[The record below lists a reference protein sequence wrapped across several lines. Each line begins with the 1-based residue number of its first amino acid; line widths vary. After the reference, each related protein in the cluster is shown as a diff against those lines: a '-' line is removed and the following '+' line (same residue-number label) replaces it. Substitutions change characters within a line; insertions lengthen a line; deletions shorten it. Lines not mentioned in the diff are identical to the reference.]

1 MTPRS
6 FLYVRQMVSFLWQHF
21 QSLLTYARGQS
32 TQSRLSKTMYLAL
45 LILPFGFLLLFAIFL
60 PKYALHVLAAKQ
72 AGVIS

>member
-32 TQSRLSKTMYLAL
+32 TQSKTMYLAL